1 MLGNEPKG
9 IPKQAGGRRSSNCD
23 GKNDPHWGERYIGG
37 SSGLHFGAQWYPS
50 TQSRSDSGAT
60 GKERLMAKAV
70 VDPAELRQFAT
81 DLRRFNQEPDNHMR
95 VLQTRIQNLSQTWR
109 DQEQVKFSAEFEEA
123 LRSLTRFREAS
134 EVHAPFL
141 IRKAERV
148 EEYLKQ
154 R

>member
-1 MLGNEPKG
+1 MNPKAFQKRPVEEEPAIVTAKMTHTG
-9 IPKQAGGRRSSNCD
+9 VSDTLCRGLDFTREQDSTHHHAGRPNSIAS
-23 GKNDPHWGERYIGG
+23 
-37 SSGLHFGAQWYPS
+37 
-50 TQSRSDSGAT
+50 

-70 VDPAELRQFAT
+70 VDPTELRQFAT
-81 DLRRFNQEPDNHMR
+81 DLRRFNQQLDNHMR
-95 VLQTRIQNLSQTWR
+95 VLQTRMQTLNQTWR
-109 DQEQVKFSAEFEEA
+109 DQEQVKFNADFEEA

-134 EVHAPFL
+134 EIHAPFL

>member
-1 MLGNEPKG
+1 MKPRAFQNRPVDE
-9 IPKQAGGRRSSNCD
+9 
-23 GKNDPHWGERYIGG
+23 DPAIVMVKMTHTGG
-37 SSGLHFGAQWYPS
+37 SDTLVVGVDFTLESNGTHQPGSRTGSGM
-50 TQSRSDSGAT
+50 T

-70 VDPAELRQFAT
+70 VDPTELRQFAT
-81 DLRRFNQEPDNHMR
+81 DLRRFNQELDNHMR